1 MRCIAAL
8 VLVLGSGVA
17 LADGEIRLDVEL
29 GKTIE
34 KDVGYA
40 RGWRCDDPSLVNAD
54 LVTRD
59 DRNIW
64 IVTGAK
70 LGHTMCRVGT
80 DPTVPRYYVFDLYV
94 VEPKAPPVPAPKR

>member
-1 MRCIAAL
+1 MRRVAAL
-8 VLVLGSGVA
+8 ALVLGSGTA

-34 KDVGYA
+34 KDVGYS
-40 RGWRCDDPSLVNAD
+40 RGWMCDDPSLINAD

-59 DRNIW
+59 DRNVW

-70 LGHTMCRVGT
+70 LGHTLCRVGT
-80 DPTVPRYYVFDLYV
+80 DLSVPRYYVFDLHV
-94 VEPKAPPVPAPKR
+94 VEPKPPAKKP